1 MRVFCVLFYV
11 TNGWRQRQ
19 LMLSQ
24 ITGEDECAAKRS
36 FQSRWSAR
44 DLTAE
49 AERTTTRATVFLP
62 NLSSS
67 LIGSGLGHSWLL

>member
-1 MRVFCVLFYV
+1 
-11 TNGWRQRQ
+11 
-19 LMLSQ
+19 MLSQ

-36 FQSRWSAR
+36 FQSH
-44 DLTAE
+44 LTAE